1 MLLDGGTRVLPTF
14 AESLSRK
21 AARRLTKLGVEVSTG
36 VKVEK
41 VDDQGVVA
49 AGVRIPSA
57 TVLWTAGV
65 SASPVVNAWDDDG
78 PRRARIRGCFPGHR

>member
-1 MLLDGGTRVLPTF
+1 M
-14 AESLSRK
+14 
-21 AARRLTKLGVEVSTG
+21 AALVFFQHLRNRYRERRPKSTTQPAVEVSTG

-41 VDDQGVVA
+41 VDDQGVIA

-65 SASPVVNAWDDDG
+65 SASPVG
-78 PRRARIRGCFPGHR
+78 KMLGTQTPRRGAW